1 MHSRRLVLASATAS
15 LALLLTG
22 CGSAGSS
29 IVDAAKSQAS
39 SAVSAAA
46 CKAIPEAQTKVSELG
61 TVDPA
66 TLEKVNSAVDAVSAS
81 LTALGDKI
89 PPAVKDQFSEASAQ
103 LDQAITDAKAD
114 PSKAQ
119 AAVTSAQEKLTAS
132 LDALSTSAGC

>member
-1 MHSRRLVLASATAS
+1 M
-15 LALLLTG
+15 
-22 CGSAGSS
+22 
-29 IVDAAKSQAS
+29 
-39 SAVSAAA
+39 
-46 CKAIPEAQTKVSELG
+46 SELG

>member
-66 TLEKVNSAVDAVSAS
+66 TLEKVNSAVDAVSAR
-81 LTALGDKI
+81 
-89 PPAVKDQFSEASAQ
+89 
-103 LDQAITDAKAD
+103 
-114 PSKAQ
+114 
-119 AAVTSAQEKLTAS
+119 
-132 LDALSTSAGC
+132 